1 MGDSLSYL
9 DNLLSSP
16 NTSFVSTSAVVK
28 QLTPKQIKKKK
39 SPPFVFF
46 CLFRISGETWNAM
59 TWDAKLL
66 QTTGKYCSIPG
77 ISTGIFGR
85 MESAPW
91 LRLIT

>member
-39 SPPFVFF
+39 SRPFVFF
-46 CLFRISGETWNAM
+46 CLFRISGET
-59 TWDAKLL
+59 
-66 QTTGKYCSIPG
+66 
-77 ISTGIFGR
+77 
-85 MESAPW
+85 
-91 LRLIT
+91 